1 MYCPVSAV
9 HGWVDY
15 HCHYCHRISARHKSL
30 ISSQGWVCSTPSLW
44 RGPPEKDG
52 AGAGARN
59 GLAAAFVFNF
69 NSFSPQSGTFGIN
82 LRATLRG
89 HMQPTGVCAVIFLGG
104 IPFSLGSFSLR
115 PLFSPSY
122 HVCSCL
128 SIWFFYLLHLCLS
141 SHLYHPFLSF
151 SMSHCLSFSLVSV
164 PSSCYPWPSLQPLP
178 LSCYC
183 CTLCTRAWHGPFL
196 PPSQLRFAGFSMHC
210 PCPHSL
216 LPKHPGPSYPWHWLI
231 PDARGQALAS
241 LTLFHLPKKF
251 RRSTAL

>member
-44 RGPPEKDG
+44 RGPPEKEG

-128 SIWFFYLLHLCLS
+128 SIWFFLSSPSVPLLPSLPPLPVILYVPLSLLLSSFGPIFLLPLALPAAPSPVLLLLHT
-141 SHLYHPFLSF
+141 LYQGLA
-151 SMSHCLSFSLVSV
+151 
-164 PSSCYPWPSLQPLP
+164 WP
-178 LSCYC
+178 LSASLAAQVCW
-183 CTLCTRAWHGPFL
+183 LLHALSL
-196 PPSQLRFAGFSMHC
+196 PT
-210 PCPHSL
+210 
-216 LPKHPGPSYPWHWLI
+216 
-231 PDARGQALAS
+231 LAS
-241 LTLFHLPKKF
+241 PQAPRFHPQAHH
-251 RRSTAL
+251 TPGTG